1 MDYNTSDAMFYST
14 CRFGEADE
22 TDLPFIQS
30 PEAVVERLRIISSLS
45 MEGSPLL
52 KYYNTATATSSRIRE
67 TETDL
72 PLAQSASCRSRS
84 VQFLKSASPQK
95 ESNNNNNNNNNNSNI
110 NNNKMEVLPNNNN
123 NNNNSNINNNKM
135 EVLPAAGK
143 DGSTLRGDACAQ
155 QVSSPSGLPAAE
167 AHRRGVCRPCSYFT
181 MKADSC
187 RQGDACEFCHI
198 CTLDE
203 ARAWKRHLKAERKGR
218 AVRLIAIK
226 TVTQTIASRVGFCV
240 GA

>member
-95 ESNNNNNNNNNNSNI
+95 ESNNNNNNNNN
-110 NNNKMEVLPNNNN
+110 
-123 NNNNSNINNNKM
+123 SNINNNKM

-167 AHRRGVCRPCSYFT
+167 KTEAHRRGVCRPCGYFS

-187 RQGDACEFCHI
+187 RQGDACDFCHI

>member
-1 MDYNTSDAMFYST
+1 
-14 CRFGEADE
+14 
-22 TDLPFIQS
+22 
-30 PEAVVERLRIISSLS
+30 